1 VNRVKTPP
9 RPPRITGP
17 RRRLIGLIATAIG
30 FYVVWPALLH
40 TVEASPEVSTI
51 RAWWFVLM
59 AGLEVGSFFCVWW
72 LLALSLRTSRWY
84 LVITSQLAGNAASDV
99 IPGGSAT
106 GGIVQYGML
115 VRGGLDRATVAT
127 ALTTTSVLVT
137 AVLFALPIFALPAIL
152 GGVPVAADL
161 ALAAWLG
168 LTVFVLLAAA
178 TLALVFTDR
187 PLGAIGRFVDSIVN
201 KWRRR
206 RGRPE
211 SYELPGRLRRERQAI
226 LRTLDAD
233 RWKALVCASGKWMLD
248 YFALMTAL
256 AAVGATPRA
265 SLALLAYLAAVILG
279 MVPLTPG
286 GLGFVE
292 AGTTSML
299 VLAGVPAGHAIVA
312 VLAYRLV
319 SYWLPIVGGGIA
331 ALLSRRSYRD
341 PDRP

>member
-40 TVEASPEVSTI
+40 TVEASTEVSTI

-59 AGLEVGSFFCVWW
+59 AVLEVGSFFCVWW

-115 VRGGLDRATVAT
+115 VRGGLDKATVAT

-152 GGVPVAADL
+152 GGAPVAADL

-168 LTVFVLLAAA
+168 LAVFVLLAAA

-187 PLGAIGRFVDSIVN
+187 PLGAIGRCVDSIVN
-201 KWRRR
+201 RWRRR

-211 SYELPGRLRRERQAI
+211 LRHS
-226 LRTLDAD
+226 RT
-233 RWKALVCASGKWMLD
+233 
-248 YFALMTAL
+248 
-256 AAVGATPRA
+256 ATVFCVVR
-265 SLALLAYLAAVILG
+265 
-279 MVPLTPG
+279 
-286 GLGFVE
+286 
-292 AGTTSML
+292 
-299 VLAGVPAGHAIVA
+299 
-312 VLAYRLV
+312 
-319 SYWLPIVGGGIA
+319 
-331 ALLSRRSYRD
+331 LSRG
-341 PDRP
+341 